1 MQQHLRS
8 RLPVPVAVAAPVGG
22 DAKRAS
28 IILYP
33 FTLQVAQDVA
43 NALLYHFLRY
53 HVHLGFH
60 VVQYSQVGEAH
71 PFCYRPGPPE
81 LLGAPSLPLV
91 CAAMLRCMMLECCGQ
106 RVSCIITR
114 RPCVIQLM

>member
-28 IILYP
+28 IILYS

-60 VVQYSQVGEAH
+60 VVQYSQVREAH
-71 PFCYRPGPPE
+71 PFCCKPGPPE
-81 LLGAPSLPLV
+81 LLGAASLPKHWPKVTESLSILRQ
-91 CAAMLRCMMLECCGQ
+91 CALPCCG
-106 RVSCIITR
+106 V
-114 RPCVIQLM
+114 